1 MTFFISS
8 PLQRPL
14 KGSGIFRS
22 RKEDRKRMAAKR
34 DKIEPAK
41 KVINPM
47 PGSDREPK
55 PYFKDQRAM
64 MIPTQNQTTLEN

>member
-1 MTFFISS
+1 MTFLGSS

-14 KGSGIFRS
+14 RGSEIPRS
-22 RKEDRKRMAAKR
+22 RKEDRKRAAASSDR
-34 DKIEPAK
+34 IEPEK
-41 KVINPM
+41 KVIKPM

-64 MIPTQNQTTLEN
+64 RIPAQNHTTLEN